1 MWIFLSDAFVS
12 IVAPQPGRGVDPQK
26 FLIVRARVRGDIE
39 KLFPHARVMANQ
51 GADYRFRAIVPRA
64 EVAAAL
70 AEWASA
76 IAYTNF
82 KDTVTTQAR
91 HEAYFRVWSVMA
103 GLQHPFRPL
112 PRPASRR
119 DRNSD
124 PA

>member
-1 MWIFLSDAFVS
+1 MWIFISDAFVS
-12 IVAPQPGRGVDPQK
+12 IVAPRPGRGVDPQK

-39 KLFPHARVMANQ
+39 KLFPRARIIANQ
-51 GADYRFRAIVPRA
+51 GTDYRFRAIVPRA

-70 AEWASA
+70 AERASA

-103 GLQHPFRPL
+103 ELQQPFRAL
-112 PRPASRR
+112 PRLTSGRGKG
-119 DRNSD
+119 
-124 PA
+124 